1 MKIGV
6 FGGTF
11 NPPHEG
17 HKKLALEF
25 MSRLSLDLLLIVPT
39 YIPPHKL
46 SDFLADGADRLEMC
60 RLTFLPLGEK
70 VSVSDME
77 LRRHGK
83 SYTVDTL
90 RELKERYPKDEL
102 LFLMGSDMLLS
113 FHKWRES
120 DKILDFAVVCAAP
133 RDSSGVRELEEY
145 VERHYPNRKGR
156 FLIMDFSPIEI
167 SSTEVR
173 DSFDETK
180 VEKDVA
186 AYIKKRGLY
195 T

>member
-60 RLTFLPLGEK
+60 RLTFLPLGE
-70 VSVSDME
+70 
-77 LRRHGK
+77 
-83 SYTVDTL
+83 

-113 FHKWRES
+113 FHKWREP

-145 VERHYPNRKGR
+145 VERHYPNRKDR

-167 SSTEVR
+167 SSTDVR

>member
-25 MSRLSLDLLLIVPT
+25 MSRLSLDLLLIIPT
-39 YIPPHKL
+39 YIPPHKS

-60 RLTFLPLGEK
+60 RLTFLPLGGN
-70 VSVSDME
+70 VSVSDIE

-90 RELKERYPKDEL
+90 REIREKHPKDEL
-102 LFLMGSDMLLS
+102 FFLMGSDMLLS
-113 FHKWRES
+113 FHKWREP
-120 DKILDFAVVCAAP
+120 DKILDFAVICAAP
-133 RDSSGVRELEEY
+133 RDSSGAQELKDYVEEY
-145 VERHYPNRKGR
+145 YPGRKDR
-156 FLIMDFSPIEI
+156 FLIMDFLPIEI
-167 SSTEVR
+167 SSTDVR
-173 DSFDETK
+173 NSLDETK
-180 VEKDVA
+180 IEKQVA

>member
-25 MSRLSLDLLLIVPT
+25 MSRLSLDLLMIIPT
-39 YIPPHKL
+39 YIPPHKTAE
-46 SDFLADGADRLEMC
+46 FLADGNDRLEMC
-60 RLTFLPLGEK
+60 RLTFLQMGQN
-70 VSVSDME
+70 VVVSDIE

-90 RELKERYPKDEL
+90 SEIKNAHPKDEL
-102 LFLMGSDMLLS
+102 FFLIGSDMLLS
-113 FHKWRES
+113 FHLWREP
-120 DKILDFAVVCAAP
+120 DKILDYAVICAAP
-133 RDSSGVRELEEY
+133 RDSSGAQELKDY
-145 VERHYPNRKGR
+145 VEEHYNGRKDR

-173 DSFDETK
+173 NSPDKSK
-180 VEKDVA
+180 IEKDVA

>member
-102 LFLMGSDMLLS
+102 LFLMGSDMLPKHRRGPNAAAFSLTCLS
-113 FHKWRES
+113 FQRS
-120 DKILDFAVVCAAP
+120 RL
-133 RDSSGVRELEEY
+133 
-145 VERHYPNRKGR
+145 HYIFFPLSMCKY
-156 FLIMDFSPIEI
+156 MDYF
-167 SSTEVR
+167 
-173 DSFDETK
+173 
-180 VEKDVA
+180 
-186 AYIKKRGLY
+186 
-195 T
+195 

>member
-90 RELKERYPKDEL
+90 RELKEKYPKDEL
-102 LFLMGSDMLLS
+102 LFLMGSD
-113 FHKWRES
+113 
-120 DKILDFAVVCAAP
+120 KILDIAVICAAP

-145 VERHYPNRKGR
+145 VERHYPNRKDR

-167 SSTEVR
+167 SSTDVR
-173 DSFDETK
+173 DSFDEAK

-195 T
+195 I

>member
-25 MSRLSLDLLLIVPT
+25 MSRLSLDLLLIIPT
-39 YIPPHKL
+39 YIPPHKS

-60 RLTFLPLGEK
+60 RLTFLPLGGN
-70 VSVSDME
+70 VSVSDIE

-90 RELKERYPKDEL
+90 SEIKELYPKDEL
-102 LFLMGSDMLLS
+102 FFLMGSDMLLS
-113 FHKWRES
+113 FHKWREP
-120 DKILDFAVVCAAP
+120 DKILDFAVICAAP
-133 RDSSGVRELEEY
+133 RDSSGAQELKNYVKEY
-145 VERHYPNRKGR
+145 YPGRKDR

-167 SSTEVR
+167 SSTDVR
-173 DSFDETK
+173 NSLDETK
-180 VEKDVA
+180 IEKQVA